1 MTDTRRDFLR
11 RFAAAALVATGAGC
25 ETTAE
30 QQAQR
35 TEVIVPNV
43 VYGMPPHPRAEF
55 FRNVGDRV
63 FFDYDKSILRPDAK
77 MTLEKQVA
85 WMARYP
91 SFSVT
96 VEGHADERGTREYN
110 LALAEKRANA
120 VKAFLVAKGVAATR
134 IKVVSYGKER
144 PEATGSNEAS
154 RSQNRRAVTIPD

>member
-11 RFAAAALVATGAGC
+11 RFAAAALVSTGAGC
-25 ETTAE
+25 ESAAE

-43 VYGMPPHPRAEF
+43 VYGMPPHPRTEF
-55 FRNVGDRV
+55 IRDVGDRV

-77 MTLEKQVA
+77 MALDKQVA

-120 VKAFLVAKGVAATR
+120 VKDFLVAKGVAATR

-154 RSQNRRAVTIPD
+154 RAQNRRAVTIPD